1 MAKAEKLIVKYL
13 TNSISAAE
21 MDALTLWLNQPE
33 NSTVLHKYIEIGYA
47 IDYNMS
53 DYNTEKTKKN
63 VLKKIQKDKKKG
75 FRIKFKNSYK
85 YAAVAVLFLCLGYYY
100 HKNFYS
106 GQLPDEN
113 IIQKEGFITLELN
126 DGTVKIVSE
135 DGNTQVKD
143 KKGNLV
149 GNQKGTKITYDSN
162 ATVDKLIYNTLTVP
176 YGKKFEIAMS
186 DGTTAYLNSGSSLKY
201 PIQFL
206 DKGDREVFLKGE
218 AFLKVAKDM
227 SRPFIVKAD
236 ELNIRVLGTEFNVS
250 TYPEDT
256 LTEVVL
262 VGGAVSLYTDSQSF
276 DIKSSTIL
284 SPGLKGSYDK
294 TENSI
299 ATKPVITSVYTSW
312 IEGELVF
319 RNITF
324 ENILKKMERHYNVT
338 IVNENK
344 ELSKEEF
351 NASFAEEPI
360 ERILDYFEVTY
371 GITYSIEKNMI
382 TIK

>member
-1 MAKAEKLIVKYL
+1 M
-13 TNSISAAE
+13 
-21 MDALTLWLNQPE
+21 
-33 NSTVLHKYIEIGYA
+33 
-47 IDYNMS
+47 
-53 DYNTEKTKKN
+53 
-63 VLKKIQKDKKKG
+63 
-75 FRIKFKNSYK
+75 
-85 YAAVAVLFLCLGYYY
+85 FLCLGYYY

-113 IIQKEGFITLELN
+113 IIQKEGFITLELD

-162 ATVDKLIYNTLTVP
+162 AVVDKLIYNTLTVP

-319 RNITF
+319 RNTRF